1 MLIDFVLT
9 KFSAFMTVSLR
20 HSCSAALPWRWFTRR
35 STWRTTGE
43 HYGHLLHYGHLFT
56 SQTHLLLSLA
66 WEHERFSIRR
76 LPAFTLSGHGKAL
89 TPEHSSI
96 LDRSVDAKAL
106 ASNTRVVAEALAC
119 SLYPQLAANGCQVP
133 SSVEIPI
140 DHI

>member
-1 MLIDFVLT
+1 MMDTF
-9 KFSAFMTVSLR
+9 R
-20 HSCSAALPWRWFTRR
+20 
-35 STWRTTGE
+35 
-43 HYGHLLHYGHLFT
+43 HLFT
-56 SQTHLLLSLA
+56 YQTHLLLSLA

-96 LDRSVDAKAL
+96 LDKSVDAKAL

-133 SSVEIPI
+133 SSVKIPI
-140 DHI
+140 DHS

>member
-1 MLIDFVLT
+1 MDT
-9 KFSAFMTVSLR
+9 
-20 HSCSAALPWRWFTRR
+20 C
-35 STWRTTGE
+35 
-43 HYGHLLHYGHLFT
+43 YHLCTY
-56 SQTHLLLSLA
+56 QTHLLLSLA

-96 LDRSVDAKAL
+96 LDKSVDAKAL

-133 SSVEIPI
+133 SSVKIPI
-140 DHI
+140 DHT

>member
-1 MLIDFVLT
+1 MDT
-9 KFSAFMTVSLR
+9 
-20 HSCSAALPWRWFTRR
+20 CC
-35 STWRTTGE
+35 
-43 HYGHLLHYGHLFT
+43 HLFT
-56 SQTHLLLSLA
+56 YQTHLLLSLA

-96 LDRSVDAKAL
+96 LDKSVDAKAL

-133 SSVEIPI
+133 SRAKILI
-140 DHI
+140 AHT